1 MSVSEGVNPGPAAL
15 LEIDGAIARITL
27 NRPRNLNVL
36 TPDLAT
42 SLLACMAKAIA
53 DRSVR
58 VVLLN
63 GAGRAFMAGGDLIYL
78 RDSSPNDAHTL
89 SGALIG
95 QLNEIVT
102 ALRTMTIPT
111 VAVAHGAVA
120 GAGLSLLLACD
131 YAIAAENT
139 RFVYAYS
146 GIAAS
151 PDGGLSR
158 TLVDAV
164 GYKRAMQF
172 AFLEPQLS
180 AGQALELGLVNQVA
194 PAQDIQRSANALADR
209 LARIPLRAFAE
220 TKRLFLEA
228 PHTLLP
234 VQLQKE
240 REAFQR
246 CSRTADLHEG
256 VRAFFEQRAA
266 HFDGERL

>member
-1 MSVSEGVNPGPAAL
+1 MSVSEGVNTGPAVL
-15 LEIDGAIARITL
+15 LKVDGAIARITL
-27 NRPRNLNVL
+27 NRPGNLNVL

-42 SLLACMAKAIA
+42 SLLACIAQATA

-58 VVLLN
+58 VLLLE

-78 RDSSPNDAHTL
+78 RDSSPDDVHAL
-89 SGALIG
+89 SGTLIG
-95 QLNEIVT
+95 QLNEIVV
-102 ALRTMTIPT
+102 ALRTMAIPT

-120 GAGLSLLLACD
+120 GAGVSLLLACD
-131 YAIAAENT
+131 YAIAAEST

-146 GIAAS
+146 AIAAS

-158 TLVDAV
+158 TLIDAV

-180 AGQALELGLVNQVA
+180 AGQALELGLVNEVV

-209 LARIPLRAFAE
+209 LARIPLHAFAE
-220 TKRLFLEA
+220 TKRLFLAA
-228 PHTLLP
+228 PHTQLL

-240 REAFQR
+240 RQAFQR
-246 CSRTADLHEG
+246 CSQTADLREG
-256 VRAFFEQRAA
+256 VRAFFEQRTAR
-266 HFDGERL
+266 FDGERI